1 VKPAAERVLT
11 RARQRGAEEA
21 EVYLSS
27 GTEFTVKVY
36 QREIE
41 SLVSAESRGVG
52 LRTLREHRVGFA
64 YTSDMADESL
74 DSLVDEAL
82 ENGRYNHPDEANV
95 LPDTRPFEPLAGLYS
110 PALGRVDPQKKIDFA
125 LEMERRAISLDSRV
139 RRVSEAVYSDGSGEV
154 EIFNSRGLEAGYQRS
169 VAYGVLETIAEQ
181 DSEMQSGFAFTH
193 GRDMD
198 ALEIEA
204 VVREAVENAAG
215 LLGAARVPTASVPVV
230 LHPHAAAMI
239 LGILSSSFSG
249 DAVLKG
255 RSLLAGRVG
264 QSVAS
269 ELVTIT
275 DDARLPDGLA
285 SRPFDGEG
293 VPAQTNEL
301 IQAGVLRSYLHN
313 TYTAKRSGERSTAS
327 AVRSYKS
334 VPEVGVTNLVLTPG
348 QLSREALIAR
358 VDNGLHVSQ
367 LHGLNTVNP
376 VSGEFSLGITGHWIE
391 NGRLTRPVR
400 ELTVAGNV
408 IDLLK
413 RVVAVADDLR
423 FIFAGGFVGSPT
435 VLIEELPVGG
445 T

>member
-1 VKPAAERVLT
+1 MNPAAERVLD
-11 RARQRGAEEA
+11 RARRQGAEDA
-21 EVYLSS
+21 EVYISR

-36 QREIE
+36 KQEIE
-41 SLVSAESRGVG
+41 SLVSAESRGIG
-52 LRTLREHRVGFA
+52 LRTLRERRVGFS
-64 YTSDMADESL
+64 YTSDTDDLAL
-74 DSLVDEAL
+74 DALVEEAL

-95 LPDTRPFEPLAGLYS
+95 LPETQPIEPLNGLYS
-110 PALGRVDPQKKIDFA
+110 PALSRVDPQRKIDFA
-125 LEMERRAISLDSRV
+125 LEMERRAISLDPRV
-139 RRVSEAVYSDGSGEV
+139 KRVSEAVYSDGSGQV
-154 EIFNSRGLEAGYQRS
+154 EIYNSRGLGVDYQRS
-169 VAYGVLETIAEQ
+169 VAYGVLETIAEAGT
-181 DSEMQSGFAFTH
+181 EMQSGFAFTH

-198 ALEIEA
+198 ALDLEA
-204 VVREAVENAAG
+204 VALEAVENAAG
-215 LLGAARVPTASVPVV
+215 LLGASRVPTAKVPVV

-239 LGILSSSFSG
+239 LGILSSAFSA

-264 QSVAS
+264 QAVAS
-269 ELVTIT
+269 DLVTIT

-293 VPAQTNEL
+293 VPSRRTEL
-301 IQAGVLRSYLHN
+301 IQQGTLRGYLHN
-313 TYTAKRSGERSTAS
+313 TYTARRSGDRSTGS

-348 QLSREALIAR
+348 DIDRDALLSR
-358 VDNGLHVSQ
+358 VSNGLHVSQ

-376 VSGEFSLGITGHWIE
+376 VSGEFSLGLTGHWIE
-391 NGRLTRPVR
+391 NGQLTRPVR

-413 RVVAVADDLR
+413 RVSAVASDLR

-435 VLIEELPVGG
+435 VLIDELPVGG
-445 T
+445 L

>member
-1 VKPAAERVLT
+1 MNPAAERVLD
-11 RARQRGAEEA
+11 RARRQGAEEA
-21 EVYLSS
+21 EVYVSR

-36 QREIE
+36 KQEIE
-41 SLVSAESRGVG
+41 SLVSAESRGIG
-52 LRTLREHRVGFA
+52 LRTLREHRVGFS
-64 YTSDMADESL
+64 YTSDTDDGAL
-74 DSLVDEAL
+74 DALVDEAL

-95 LPDTRPFEPLAGLYS
+95 LPDTQPVEALNGLFS
-110 PALGRVDPQKKIDFA
+110 PALSRVDPQRKIDFA
-125 LEMERRAISLDSRV
+125 LEMERRAISLDPRV
-139 RRVSEAVYSDGSGEV
+139 KRVSEAVYSDGAGQV
-154 EIFNSRGLEAGYQRS
+154 EIYNSRGLGVDYQRS
-169 VAYGVLETIAEQ
+169 VAYGVLETIAEAGT
-181 DSEMQSGFAFTH
+181 EMQSGFAFTH

-198 ALEIEA
+198 ALDLDA
-204 VVREAVENAAG
+204 VAHEAVENAAG
-215 LLGAARVPTASVPVV
+215 LLGASRVPTARVPVV

-239 LGILSSSFSG
+239 LGILSSAFSA

-264 QSVAS
+264 QPVAS

-293 VPAQTNEL
+293 VPSRRTEL
-301 IQAGVLRSYLHN
+301 IQQGTLRGYLHN
-313 TYTAKRSGERSTAS
+313 TYTARRSGDRSTAS

-348 QLSREALIAR
+348 DIERDALLGR
-358 VDNGLHVSQ
+358 VRDGLHVSQ

-376 VSGEFSLGITGHWIE
+376 VSGEFSLGLTGHWIE
-391 NGRLTRPVR
+391 NGQLTRPVR

-413 RVVAVADDLR
+413 RVSAVANDLR

-435 VLIEELPVGG
+435 ILIDELPVGG
-445 T
+445 L

>member
-1 VKPAAERVLT
+1 MNAAAERVLK
-11 RARQRGAEEA
+11 RAQKQGAEEA
-21 EVYLSS
+21 EVYLSR

-36 QREIE
+36 KREIE

-64 YTSDMADESL
+64 YSSDMDEAAL
-74 DSLVDEAL
+74 DGLVDEAL

-95 LPDTRPFEPLAGLYS
+95 LPETRPVKPLPGLFS
-110 PALGRVDPQKKIDFA
+110 PALGKVDPQRKIDFA
-125 LEMERRAISLDSRV
+125 LEMERRAISLDPRV

-154 EIFNSRGLEAGYQRS
+154 EIFNSRGLDASYQRS

-198 ALEIEA
+198 ALELDS

-215 LLGAARVPTASVPVV
+215 LLGAARVPTAQVPVV

-255 RSLLAGRVG
+255 RSLLAGRMG
-264 QSVAS
+264 QSIAS

-275 DDARLPDGLA
+275 DDARLADGLA

-293 VPAQTNEL
+293 VPAQSTEL
-301 IQAGVLRSYLHN
+301 IRAGVLRSYLHN
-313 TYTAKRSGERSTAS
+313 TYTAKRSGEPSTAS

-334 VPEVGVTNLVLTPG
+334 VPEVGVTNLVLAPG
-348 QLSREALIAR
+348 QLSRDDLLRR

-391 NGRLTRPVR
+391 KGELTRPVR

>member
-1 VKPAAERVLT
+1 VKAAAERILS
-11 RARQRGAEEA
+11 RARASGAEEA
-21 EVYLSS
+21 EVYLSR
-27 GTEFTVKVY
+27 GTEFTVRVY
-36 QREIE
+36 KQEIE
-41 SLVSAESRGVG
+41 SLTSAESRGIG
-52 LRTLREHRVGFA
+52 LRTLREHRVGFS
-64 YTSDMADESL
+64 YTSDADNASL

-95 LPDTRPFEPLAGLYS
+95 LPETKPFEPLPGLFS
-110 PALGRVDPQKKIDFA
+110 PALSLVDPQRKIDFA
-125 LEMERRAISLDSRV
+125 LEMERQAISIDPRV
-139 RRVSEAVYSDGSGEV
+139 RRVSEAVYSDGSGQV
-154 EIFNSRGLEAGYQRS
+154 EIYNSRGLEVEYQRS

-198 ALEIEA
+198 ALDLAEVA
-204 VVREAVENAAG
+204 REAVENAAG
-215 LLGAARVPTASVPVV
+215 LLGATRVPTARVPVV

-239 LGILSSSFSG
+239 LGILSSSFSA

-269 ELVTIT
+269 DLVTIT

-293 VPAQTNEL
+293 VPAQRNEL
-301 IQAGVLRSYLHN
+301 IKAGVLRGYLHN
-313 TYTAKRSGERSTAS
+313 TYTAHRSGAQSTAS

-348 QLSREALIAR
+348 GISREALIGR
-358 VDNGLHVSQ
+358 VSNGLHVSQ

-376 VSGEFSLGITGHWIE
+376 ISGEFSLGLTGHWIE
-391 NGRLTRPVR
+391 QGRLTRPVR

-413 RVVAVADDLR
+413 RVVAIADDLR
-423 FIFAGGFVGSPT
+423 FVFAGGFNGSPT
-435 VLIEELPVGG
+435 ILIEELPVGG
-445 T
+445 L